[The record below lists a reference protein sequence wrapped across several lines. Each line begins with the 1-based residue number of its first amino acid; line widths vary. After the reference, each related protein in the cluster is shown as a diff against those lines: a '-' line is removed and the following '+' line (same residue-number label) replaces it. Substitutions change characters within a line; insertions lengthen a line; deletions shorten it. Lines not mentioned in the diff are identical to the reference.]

1 MQFHMTKIAAALALC
16 VSGAAFAADDAP
28 DGGIGTLV
36 DLDITSGTFFMA
48 GVTGAPVAF
57 GAIGFDLVDGYG
69 SQAALFEFFGGPVS
83 VFTGDGTT
91 APFGATPVVG
101 GPVPSGTTTATTI
114 DFDLSAF
121 TANWNGTNFNQG
133 DSMVTGT
140 YDPVTGAFSAT
151 WDSLIVGGPFN
162 GFTGTWSVSGVAAAA
177 VPEAETYA
185 MMLAGLGLVGTM
197 VARRRKLVA

>member
-1 MQFHMTKIAAALALC
+1 
-16 VSGAAFAADDAP
+16 
-28 DGGIGTLV
+28 
-36 DLDITSGTFFMA
+36 MA

-57 GAIGFDLVDGYG
+57 GSIGFDLVDAYG
-69 SQAALFEFFGGPVS
+69 SQAALFEFFGGPVG

-91 APFGATPVVG
+91 APFGATPAVG
-101 GPVPSGTTTATTI
+101 GPVPSGITTATSI
-114 DFDLSAF
+114 EFDVSAF

-133 DSMVTGT
+133 SSLVVGT
-140 YDPVTGAFSAT
+140 YDSVTGAFSAT

-162 GFTGTWSVSGVAAAA
+162 GFTGTWTVSGVAAAP